1 MVAVILFAMLFV
13 ADNREFF
20 DTVEEQQKQGYKWT
34 KVGKSQPSG
43 TPALTIKSNNN
54 EFIYYRLEK

>member
-1 MVAVILFAMLFV
+1 MIAAVLFAMLFV

-34 KVGKSQPSG
+34 KVGKSEPSG
-43 TPALTIKSNNN
+43 TPALVMKNNN
-54 EFIYYRLEK
+54 EEYIYYRLEK